1 MIAFLFPGQGSQY
14 IGMGADFC
22 AEFAVARQTFEEASD
37 ALGIDV
43 AKLCFEGE
51 ATTLAL
57 TANAQPAI
65 LTTSV
70 AALRVVLGET
80 EVRPDLV
87 AGHSLGEFT
96 ALVASEC
103 LGLGD
108 AVRTVRKRGE
118 FMQEA
123 VPPGVGKMAAVLGLT
138 SEEVSDLCAEV
149 AGEENVVSPA
159 NFNSPTQTVISG
171 EARAVE
177 TASELAKEK
186 GARRVVE
193 LEVSAPFHC
202 SLMEPAAARLKDVLG
217 EIDFHPIKYPVVTNT
232 EAKANSD
239 SERVADILVD
249 QVVSPVRWAES
260 LEFLRDSGVSRFF
273 EIGPSKVLSGL
284 VKRTLRDASCA
295 SIEKPDELHH
305 IKADEIGT
313 N

>member
-22 AEFAVARQTFEEASD
+22 AEFAVASQTFEEASD
-37 ALGIDV
+37 AIGIDV

-51 ATTLAL
+51 AATLAL

-70 AALRVVLGET
+70 AALRVVLAET
-80 EVRPDLV
+80 EIRPDLL

-96 ALVASEC
+96 ALVASGCVEFC
-103 LGLGD
+103 D
-108 AVRTVRKRGE
+108 AVRIVRKRGE

-138 SEEVSDLCAEV
+138 SQEVSELCAEV
-149 AGEENVVSPA
+149 AGGKAVVSPA

-177 TASELAKEK
+177 AASRIAKEK

-202 SLMEPAAARLKDVLG
+202 SLMEPAAVRLRDVIAKVDL
-217 EIDFHPIKYPVVTNT
+217 HPMKYPVVTNT
-232 EAKANSD
+232 EATANSD
-239 SERVADILVD
+239 PARVENILVE
-249 QVVSPVRWAES
+249 QVISPVRWAES
-260 LEFLRDSGVSRFF
+260 LEFIKSSGVSEFF

-284 VKRTLRDASCA
+284 VKRTLSDVSCA

-305 IKADEIGT
+305 IKADGIK
-313 N
+313 

>member
-22 AEFAVARQTFEEASD
+22 AEFAVASQTFEEASD

-51 ATTLAL
+51 AATLAL

-70 AALRVVLGET
+70 AALRVVLEET
-80 EVRPDLV
+80 EIRPGLL

-96 ALVASEC
+96 ALVASGC
-103 LGLGD
+103 VPFSD
-108 AVRTVRKRGE
+108 AVRIVRKRGE

-138 SEEVSDLCAEV
+138 SQEVSELCAEV
-149 AGEENVVSPA
+149 AGEKAVVSPA

-177 TASELAKEK
+177 AVSRIAKEK
-186 GARRVVE
+186 GARRVVA

-202 SLMEPAAARLKDVLG
+202 SLMEPAAVRLRGVIAKVEL
-217 EIDFHPIKYPVVTNT
+217 HPMKYPVVTNT
-232 EAKANSD
+232 EAKTNSD
-239 SERVADILVD
+239 PARVEDILVR

-260 LEFLRDSGVSRFF
+260 LEFIKDSGVSEFF

-284 VKRTLRDASCA
+284 VKRTLRDVSCA
-295 SIEKPDELHH
+295 SIEKPEELHH
-305 IKADEIGT
+305 IKADGIK
-313 N
+313 

>member
-1 MIAFLFPGQGSQY
+1 MKAFLFPGQGSQY

-22 AEFAVARQTFEEASD
+22 AEFAVARQTYEEAND
-37 ALGIDV
+37 AMGIDL

-51 ATTLAL
+51 AATLAL

-70 AALRVVLGET
+70 AALRVVLEET
-80 EVRPDLV
+80 EIRPDLV

-96 ALVASEC
+96 ALVASGC
-103 LGLGD
+103 LGFGD
-108 AVRTVRKRGE
+108 AVRIVRKRGE

-138 SEEVSDLCAEV
+138 SEEVSELCAEV
-149 AGEENVVSPA
+149 AGEEKVVSPA

-171 EARAVE
+171 EAGAVSA
-177 TASELAKEK
+177 ASELAKEK

-217 EIDFHPIKYPVVTNT
+217 EIDFHPVKYPVVTNT
-232 EAKANSD
+232 GAEANSD
-239 SERVADILVD
+239 SARVADILVE

-260 LEFLRDSGVSRFF
+260 LEFLKDSGVSEFL

-284 VKRTLRDASCA
+284 VKRTLKGVRCA
-295 SIEKPDELHH
+295 GIEKIEELNH
-305 IKADEIGT
+305 IKTDGIQ
-313 N
+313 

>member
-14 IGMGADFC
+14 TGMGADFC
-22 AEFAVARQTFEEASD
+22 AEFTVAKQTFEEASD
-37 ALGIDV
+37 AIGVDV

-51 ATTLAL
+51 AATLAL

-65 LTTSV
+65 LTASV
-70 AALRVVLGET
+70 AALRVLLEET
-80 EVRPDLV
+80 EIRPDLL

-103 LGLGD
+103 LGFSD
-108 AVRTVRKRGE
+108 AVYMVRKRGE

-138 SEEVSDLCAEV
+138 SEEVSELCAGV
-149 AGEENVVSPA
+149 AGEGAVVSPA

-171 EARAVE
+171 EAEAVE
-177 TASELAKEK
+177 AVSGLAKEK

-202 SLMEPAAARLKDVLG
+202 SLMEPAAARLRDVAAG
-217 EIDFHPIKYPVVTNT
+217 VDFHPMRYPVVTNT
-232 EAKANSD
+232 EARANSD
-239 SERVADILVD
+239 SARVADILVR

-260 LEFLRDSGVSRFF
+260 LEFLKDSGVSRFL

-284 VKRTLRDASCA
+284 VKRTLKGVNCA
-295 SIEKPDELHH
+295 GIEKPDELNH

>member
-22 AEFAVARQTFEEASD
+22 AEFAVASQTFEEASD

-51 ATTLAL
+51 AATLAL

-70 AALRVVLGET
+70 AALRVVLEET
-80 EVRPDLV
+80 EIRPDLL

-96 ALVASEC
+96 ALVASGC
-103 LGLGD
+103 LPFCD
-108 AVRTVRKRGE
+108 AVRIVRKRGE

-123 VPPGVGKMAAVLGLT
+123 VPPGVGKMVAVLGLT
-138 SEEVSDLCAEV
+138 SQEVSELCAEV
-149 AGEENVVSPA
+149 VGEKAVVSPA

-177 TASELAKEK
+177 AASLLAKEK

-202 SLMEPAAARLKDVLG
+202 SLMEPAAVRLREVIAKVDLS
-217 EIDFHPIKYPVVTNT
+217 PMKYPVVTNT
-232 EAKANSD
+232 EAKTNSD
-239 SERVADILVD
+239 PARVEDILVA

-260 LEFLRDSGVSRFF
+260 LEFLKDSGVSEFF

-284 VKRTLRDASCA
+284 VKRTLRDVSCA
-295 SIEKPDELHH
+295 SIEKPEELHH
-305 IKADEIGT
+305 IKADGIK
-313 N
+313 

>member
-22 AEFAVARQTFEEASD
+22 AEFAVASQTFEEASD

-51 ATTLAL
+51 AATLAL

-70 AALRVVLGET
+70 AALRVVLEET
-80 EVRPDLV
+80 EVRPDLL

-96 ALVASEC
+96 ALVASGC
-103 LGLGD
+103 LPFSD
-108 AVRTVRKRGE
+108 AVRIVRKRGE

-138 SEEVSDLCAEV
+138 SREVSELCAGV
-149 AGEENVVSPA
+149 AGEKAVVSPA

-177 TASELAKEK
+177 AVSQIAKEK

-202 SLMEPAAARLKDVLG
+202 SLMEPAAVRLRGVIAKVDL
-217 EIDFHPIKYPVVTNT
+217 HPMKYPVVINT
-232 EAKANSD
+232 EAKTNSD
-239 SERVADILVD
+239 PARVEDILVR

-260 LEFLRDSGVSRFF
+260 LEFLKDSGVSEFF

-284 VKRTLRDASCA
+284 VKRTLRDVSCA
-295 SIEKPDELHH
+295 SIEKPEELHH
-305 IKADEIGT
+305 IKADGIK
-313 N
+313 

>member
-37 ALGIDV
+37 ALGVDV

-51 ATTLAL
+51 AATLAL

-70 AALRVVLGET
+70 AALRVVLEET
-80 EVRPDLV
+80 ETRPDLV

-138 SEEVSDLCAEV
+138 SEEVTELCAEV

-171 EARAVE
+171 EARAVSV
-177 TASELAKEK
+177 ASELAKEK

-202 SLMEPAAARLKDVLG
+202 SLMEPAAARLKEVLG

-232 EAKANSD
+232 EAEANSD
-239 SERVADILVD
+239 SARVADILVR

-260 LEFLRDSGVSRFF
+260 LEFLGNSGVSRFF

>member
-14 IGMGADFC
+14 VGMGADFC
-22 AEFAVARQTFEEASD
+22 AEFAVAKRTFEEASD
-37 ALGIDV
+37 ALGVDV
-43 AKLCFEGE
+43 AGLCFEGE
-51 ATTLAL
+51 AATLAL

-70 AALRVVLGET
+70 AALRVVLEET
-80 EVRPDLV
+80 ETRPDLV

-96 ALVASEC
+96 ALVASGC
-103 LGLGD
+103 LGLSD

-138 SEEVSDLCAEV
+138 SEEVSGLCAEV

-171 EARAVE
+171 EARAVS
-177 TASELAKEK
+177 AAAELAKEK

-202 SLMEPAAARLKDVLG
+202 SLMEPAAARLRDVLG
-217 EIDFHPIKYPVVTNT
+217 EMDFHPLKYPVVTNT

-239 SERVADILVD
+239 PSRVADILVE

-260 LEFLRDSGVSRFF
+260 LEFLKDSGVSEFL

-284 VKRTLRDASCA
+284 VKRTLKGVSCA
-295 SIEKPDELHH
+295 GIEKIEELNH
-305 IKADEIGT
+305 IKTDGIK
-313 N
+313 

>member
-14 IGMGADFC
+14 TGMGADFC
-22 AEFAVARQTFEEASD
+22 AEFAAARQTFEEAGD
-37 ALGIDV
+37 ALGIDL

-51 ATTLAL
+51 AADLAL

-65 LTTSV
+65 LATSV
-70 AALRVVLGET
+70 AALRVVLEET
-80 EVRPDLV
+80 EIRPDLV

-96 ALVASEC
+96 ALVASGC
-103 LGLGD
+103 LGFGD

-138 SEEVSDLCAEV
+138 SGEVRGLCAEV
-149 AGEENVVSPA
+149 AGGGSVVSPA

-171 EARAVE
+171 EAGAVE
-177 TASELAKEK
+177 AASELAREK

-217 EIDFHPIKYPVVTNT
+217 ELDFHPMKYPVVTNT
-232 EAKANSD
+232 GAEANSD
-239 SERVADILVD
+239 PARVADILVE

-260 LEFLRDSGVSRFF
+260 LEFLRESGVSEFL

-284 VKRTLRDASCA
+284 VKRTLKGVSCA
-295 SIEKPDELHH
+295 GIEKTEELNH
-305 IKADEIGT
+305 IKADGIK
-313 N
+313 

>member
-22 AEFAVARQTFEEASD
+22 AEFAVARQTFEEAND
-37 ALGIDV
+37 ALGIDL
-43 AKLCFEGE
+43 AKLCFDGE
-51 ATTLAL
+51 AATLAL

-65 LTTSV
+65 LTASV
-70 AALRVVLGET
+70 SALRVVLEET
-80 EVRPDLV
+80 EIRPDLV

-103 LGLGD
+103 LGFGD

-138 SEEVSDLCAEV
+138 SEEVSELCAEV

-177 TASELAKEK
+177 AAAELAKEK

-202 SLMEPAAARLKDVLG
+202 SLMYPAAARLKDVLG
-217 EIDFHPIKYPVVTNT
+217 ETDFHPIKYPVVTNT
-232 EAKANSD
+232 GAEANSD
-239 SERVADILVD
+239 STRVADILVE

-260 LEFLRDSGVSRFF
+260 LELLKNSGVSEFL

-284 VKRTLRDASCA
+284 VKRTLKGVHCA
-295 SIEKPDELHH
+295 GIEKIEELNH
-305 IKADEIGT
+305 IKTDGIQ
-313 N
+313 

>member
-22 AEFAVARQTFEEASD
+22 AEFAVASQTFEEASD

-51 ATTLAL
+51 AATLAL

-70 AALRVVLGET
+70 AALRVVLEET
-80 EVRPDLV
+80 EIRPDLL

-96 ALVASEC
+96 ALVASGC
-103 LGLGD
+103 VPFSD
-108 AVRTVRKRGE
+108 AVRIVRKRGE

-138 SEEVSDLCAEV
+138 SQEVSELCAEV
-149 AGEENVVSPA
+149 AGEKAVVSPA

-177 TASELAKEK
+177 AVSLLAKEK

-202 SLMEPAAARLKDVLG
+202 SLMEPAAVRLRDVIAKVDL
-217 EIDFHPIKYPVVTNT
+217 HPMKYPVVTNI
-232 EAKANSD
+232 EATANLD
-239 SERVADILVD
+239 PARVEDILVE

-260 LEFLRDSGVSRFF
+260 LEFLKDSGVSEFF

-284 VKRTLRDASCA
+284 VKRTLRDVSCA
-295 SIEKPDELHH
+295 SIEKPEELHH
-305 IKADEIGT
+305 IKADGIK
-313 N
+313 

>member
-22 AEFAVARQTFEEASD
+22 AEFAVASQTFEEASD

-70 AALRVVLGET
+70 AALRVVLEET
-80 EVRPDLV
+80 EIRPDLL

-96 ALVASEC
+96 ALVASGC
-103 LGLGD
+103 VRFRD
-108 AVRTVRKRGE
+108 AVRIVRKRGE

-123 VPPGVGKMAAVLGLT
+123 VPPGVGRMAAVLGLT
-138 SEEVSDLCAEV
+138 SQEVSELCAGV
-149 AGEENVVSPA
+149 AGEKAVVSPA

-171 EARAVE
+171 EAGAVE
-177 TASELAKEK
+177 AVSRIAKEK

-202 SLMEPAAARLKDVLG
+202 SLMEPAAVRLREVIAKVDL
-217 EIDFHPIKYPVVTNT
+217 HPMKYPVVTNI
-232 EAKANSD
+232 EATANSD
-239 SERVADILVD
+239 PARVEDILVE

-260 LEFLRDSGVSRFF
+260 LEFIKSSGVSEFF

-284 VKRTLRDASCA
+284 VKRTLRDVSCA

-305 IKADEIGT
+305 IKADGIK
-313 N
+313 

>member
-14 IGMGADFC
+14 IGMGADLC
-22 AEFAVARQTFEEASD
+22 AGFAVARRTFEEANDS
-37 ALGIDV
+37 LGIDL

-51 ATTLAL
+51 AKTLAL

-65 LTTSV
+65 LTASV
-70 AALRVVLGET
+70 AALRVVLSET
-80 EVRPDLV
+80 EIRPDLV

-103 LGLGD
+103 VGFSD
-108 AVRTVRKRGE
+108 AVRMVRKRGE

-138 SEEVSDLCAEV
+138 SEEVSELCAEV
-149 AGEENVVSPA
+149 AGGGAVVSPA

-171 EARAVE
+171 EAGAVE

-202 SLMEPAAARLKDVLG
+202 SLMEPAAVRLGDFVA
-217 EIDFHPIKYPVVTNT
+217 EINFNPMKYPVVTNT

-239 SERVADILVD
+239 PERVADILVR
-249 QVVSPVRWAES
+249 QVISSVRWAES
-260 LEFLRDSGVSRFF
+260 LEFLKDCGVS
-273 EIGPSKVLSGL
+273 EYLEVGPSKVLSGL
-284 VKRTLRDASCA
+284 VKRTLKGVRCA
-295 SIEKPDELHH
+295 GIELSLIH
-305 IKADEIGT
+305 ISEPT
-313 N
+313 RPY

>member
-22 AEFAVARQTFEEASD
+22 AEFAVARQTFEEAND
-37 ALGIDV
+37 ALGIDL

-51 ATTLAL
+51 AATLAL

-70 AALRVVLGET
+70 AALRVVLEET
-80 EVRPDLV
+80 EIRPDLV

-96 ALVASEC
+96 ALVASGC
-103 LGLGD
+103 LGFGD
-108 AVRTVRKRGE
+108 VVRTVRKRGE

-138 SEEVSDLCAEV
+138 SEEVSELCAEA
-149 AGEENVVSPA
+149 AGEEDVVSPA

-177 TASELAKEK
+177 AAAELAKEK

-202 SLMEPAAARLKDVLG
+202 SLMEPAAARLGDVLG
-217 EIDFHPIKYPVVTNT
+217 EIDFHPLKYPVVTNT

-239 SERVADILVD
+239 SSRVADILVR

-260 LEFLRDSGVSRFF
+260 LEFLKDSGVSEFL

-284 VKRTLRDASCA
+284 VKRTLKGVNCA
-295 SIEKPDELHH
+295 GIEKIEELNH
-305 IKADEIGT
+305 IKADGIQ
-313 N
+313 

>member
-1 MIAFLFPGQGSQY
+1 
-14 IGMGADFC
+14 MGADFC
-22 AEFAVARQTFEEASD
+22 AEFTVARRTFEEASD

-51 ATTLAL
+51 AATLAL

-70 AALRVVLGET
+70 AVLRVVFEET
-80 EVRPDLV
+80 EIRPDLV

-103 LGLGD
+103 LMFSD
-108 AVRTVRKRGE
+108 AVRAVRKRGE

-123 VPPGVGKMAAVLGLT
+123 VPPGIGKMAAVLGLT
-138 SEEVSDLCAEV
+138 SGEVSGLCEGV
-149 AGEENVVSPA
+149 AGKESVVSPA
-159 NFNSPTQTVISG
+159 NFNSQTQTVISG
-171 EARAVE
+171 EALAVE
-177 TASELAKEK
+177 AVAKLAKEK

-217 EIDFHPIKYPVVTNT
+217 EIDYHPIRYPVVTNT
-232 EAKANSD
+232 EAEANSN
-239 SERVADILVD
+239 SERVADILVE
-249 QVVSPVRWAES
+249 QVVSPVRWAGS
-260 LEFLRDSGVSRFF
+260 LEFLKDSGVSEFL

-284 VKRTLRDASCA
+284 VKRTLKNVCFSG
-295 SIEKPDELHH
+295 IEKIEELNH
-305 IKADEIGT
+305 INREGIQ
-313 N
+313 

>member
-22 AEFAVARQTFEEASD
+22 AEFAVARQTFEEAND
-37 ALGIDV
+37 ALGIDL

-51 ATTLAL
+51 AKTLAL

-65 LTTSV
+65 LTASV
-70 AALRVVLGET
+70 AALRVVLEET
-80 EVRPDLV
+80 EIRPDLV

-103 LGLGD
+103 LGFGD

-138 SEEVSDLCAEV
+138 SGEVSELCAEV

-177 TASELAKEK
+177 AASELAKEK

-202 SLMEPAAARLKDVLG
+202 SLMEPAAARLRDVLS
-217 EIDFHPIKYPVVTNT
+217 EIDFNPVKYPVVTNI
-232 EAKANSD
+232 EAEANSD
-239 SERVADILVD
+239 SARVADILVA

-260 LEFLRDSGVSRFF
+260 LEFLKNSGVSEFL

-284 VKRTLRDASCA
+284 VKRTLKGVSCA
-295 SIEKPDELHH
+295 GIEKTEELNH
-305 IKADEIGT
+305 IKTDGIK
-313 N
+313 

>member
-14 IGMGADFC
+14 IGMGADLC
-22 AEFAVARQTFEEASD
+22 AEFAVARRTFEEAGD

-43 AKLCFEGE
+43 AGLCFEGE
-51 ATTLAL
+51 AATLAL

-65 LTTSV
+65 LTASV
-70 AALRVVLGET
+70 ATLRVVSEQTGI
-80 EVRPDLV
+80 RPDLL

-96 ALVASEC
+96 ALVASGC
-103 LGLGD
+103 LGFSD

-118 FMQEA
+118 FMQDA
-123 VPPGVGKMAAVLGLT
+123 VPPGVGKMAAVLGLG

-149 AGEENVVSPA
+149 AAEGSVVSPA

-177 TASELAKEK
+177 AAGELARKK

-202 SLMEPAAARLKDVLG
+202 SLMEPAALRLRDVLE
-217 EIDFHPIKYPVVTNT
+217 EIDFHPIEYPVVTNT
-232 EAKANSD
+232 EAQVNSD
-239 SERVADILVD
+239 SAKVTDILVK

-260 LEFLRDSGVSRFF
+260 LEFLKESGVSDFL

-284 VKRTLRDASCA
+284 VKRTLKGVSCA
-295 SIEKPDELHH
+295 GIEKLEELNH
-305 IKADEIGT
+305 IKADGIR
-313 N
+313 

>member
-14 IGMGADFC
+14 IGMGSDFC
-22 AEFAVARQTFEEASD
+22 AEFAVARRTFEEASD
-37 ALGIDV
+37 ALGVNV

-51 ATTLAL
+51 AATLAL

-65 LTTSV
+65 LTASV
-70 AALRVVLGET
+70 AALRVVLEET
-80 EVRPDLV
+80 EIRPDLV

-103 LGLGD
+103 LGFSD

-138 SEEVSDLCAEV
+138 SEQVSELCAEV
-149 AGEENVVSPA
+149 AGEESVVSPA

-177 TASELAKEK
+177 AASELAKEK

-217 EIDFHPIKYPVVTNT
+217 EIDLHPIKYPVVTNVG
-232 EAKANSD
+232 AKANSD
-239 SERVADILVD
+239 SSRVADILVE

-260 LEFLRDSGVSRFF
+260 LEFLKDSGVSEFL

-284 VKRTLRDASCA
+284 VKRTLKGVRCA
-295 SIEKPDELHH
+295 GIEKTEELNH
-305 IKADEIGT
+305 IKADGIQ
-313 N
+313 

>member
-14 IGMGADFC
+14 TGMGADFC
-22 AEFAVARQTFEEASD
+22 AEFAAARQTFEEAGD
-37 ALGIDV
+37 ALGIDL

-51 ATTLAL
+51 AADLAL

-65 LTTSV
+65 LATSV
-70 AALRVVLGET
+70 AALRVVLEET
-80 EVRPDLV
+80 DIRPDLV

-96 ALVASEC
+96 ALVASGC
-103 LGLGD
+103 LGFGD

-138 SEEVSDLCAEV
+138 SGEVSGLCAEV
-149 AGEENVVSPA
+149 AGGGSVVSPA

-171 EARAVE
+171 EAGAVE
-177 TASELAKEK
+177 AASELAREK

-202 SLMEPAAARLKDVLG
+202 SLMEPAAARLRDVLS
-217 EIDFHPIKYPVVTNT
+217 ELDFHPIKYPVVTNT
-232 EAKANSD
+232 GAEANSD
-239 SERVADILVD
+239 PAMVADILVE

-260 LEFLRDSGVSRFF
+260 LEFLGESGVSEFL

-284 VKRTLRDASCA
+284 VKRTLKGVSCA
-295 SIEKPDELHH
+295 GIEKTEELNH
-305 IKADEIGT
+305 IKADGIK
-313 N
+313 

>member
-22 AEFAVARQTFEEASD
+22 AEFAVASQTFEEASD

-51 ATTLAL
+51 AVALAL

-70 AALRVVLGET
+70 AALRVVLEET
-80 EVRPDLV
+80 EIRPDLL

-96 ALVASEC
+96 ALVASGC
-103 LGLGD
+103 VRFRD
-108 AVRTVRKRGE
+108 AVRIVRKRGE

-138 SEEVSDLCAEV
+138 SKEVSELCAGV
-149 AGEENVVSPA
+149 AGEKAVVSPA

-171 EARAVE
+171 EAGAVE
-177 TASELAKEK
+177 AVSRIAKEK

-202 SLMEPAAARLKDVLG
+202 SLMEPAALRLREVIAKVDL
-217 EIDFHPIKYPVVTNT
+217 HPMKYPVVTNI
-232 EAKANSD
+232 EATANSD
-239 SERVADILVD
+239 PARVEDILVE

-260 LEFLRDSGVSRFF
+260 LEFIKNFGVSEFF

-284 VKRTLRDASCA
+284 VKRTLRDVSCA

-305 IKADEIGT
+305 IKADGIK
-313 N
+313 

>member
-14 IGMGADFC
+14 IGMGADLC
-22 AEFAVARQTFEEASD
+22 AEFAVASQTFEEASD

-51 ATTLAL
+51 AATLAL

-70 AALRVVLGET
+70 AALRVVLEET
-80 EVRPDLV
+80 EIRPDLL

-96 ALVASEC
+96 ALVASGC
-103 LGLGD
+103 LPFCD
-108 AVRTVRKRGE
+108 AVRIVRKRGE

-138 SEEVSDLCAEV
+138 SQEVSELCAEV
-149 AGEENVVSPA
+149 AGEKAVVSPA

-177 TASELAKEK
+177 AASLLAKEK

-202 SLMEPAAARLKDVLG
+202 SLMEPAAVRLRDVIAKVDLS
-217 EIDFHPIKYPVVTNT
+217 PMKYPVVTNI
-232 EAKANSD
+232 EATANSD
-239 SERVADILVD
+239 PARVEDILVE

-260 LEFLRDSGVSRFF
+260 LEFLKDFGVSEFF

-284 VKRTLRDASCA
+284 VKRTLRDVSCA
-295 SIEKPDELHH
+295 SIEKPEELHH
-305 IKADEIGT
+305 IKADGIK
-313 N
+313 

>member
-22 AEFAVARQTFEEASD
+22 AEFAVASQTFEEASD

-70 AALRVVLGET
+70 AALRVVLEET
-80 EVRPDLV
+80 EIEPDLL

-96 ALVASEC
+96 ALVASGC
-103 LGLGD
+103 VRFRD
-108 AVRTVRKRGE
+108 AVRIVRKRGE

-138 SEEVSDLCAEV
+138 SKEVSELCAGV
-149 AGEENVVSPA
+149 AGEKAVVSPA

-171 EARAVE
+171 EAGAVE
-177 TASELAKEK
+177 AVSRIAKEK

-202 SLMEPAAARLKDVLG
+202 SLMEPAAVRLREVIAKVDL
-217 EIDFHPIKYPVVTNT
+217 HPMKYPVVTNI
-232 EAKANSD
+232 EATANSD
-239 SERVADILVD
+239 PARVEDILVE

-260 LEFLRDSGVSRFF
+260 LEFIKNFGVSEFF

-284 VKRTLRDASCA
+284 VKRTLRDVSCA

-305 IKADEIGT
+305 IKADGIK
-313 N
+313 

>member
-22 AEFAVARQTFEEASD
+22 AEFAVASQTFEEASD

-51 ATTLAL
+51 AATLAL

-70 AALRVVLGET
+70 AALRVVLEET
-80 EVRPDLV
+80 EVRPDLL

-96 ALVASEC
+96 ALVASGC
-103 LGLGD
+103 VPFSD
-108 AVRTVRKRGE
+108 AVRIVRKRGE

-138 SEEVSDLCAEV
+138 SQEVSELCAEV
-149 AGEENVVSPA
+149 AGEKAVVSPA

-177 TASELAKEK
+177 AVSQIAKEK

-202 SLMEPAAARLKDVLG
+202 SLMEPAAVRLREVIAKVDLR
-217 EIDFHPIKYPVVTNT
+217 PMKYPVVTNT
-232 EAKANSD
+232 EAKTNSD
-239 SERVADILVD
+239 PTRVEDILVR

-260 LEFLRDSGVSRFF
+260 LEFLKDSGVSEFF

-284 VKRTLRDASCA
+284 VKRTLRDVSCA
-295 SIEKPDELHH
+295 SIEKPEELHH
-305 IKADEIGT
+305 IKADGIK
-313 N
+313 

>member
-22 AEFAVARQTFEEASD
+22 AEFAVASQTFEEASD

-51 ATTLAL
+51 ATILAL

-70 AALRVVLGET
+70 AALRVVLEET
-80 EVRPDLV
+80 EIRPDLL

-96 ALVASEC
+96 ALVASGC
-103 LGLGD
+103 VRFRD
-108 AVRTVRKRGE
+108 AVRIVRKRGE

-138 SEEVSDLCAEV
+138 SKEVSELCAGV
-149 AGEENVVSPA
+149 AGEKAVVSPA

-171 EARAVE
+171 EAGAVE
-177 TASELAKEK
+177 AVSRIAKEK

-202 SLMEPAAARLKDVLG
+202 SLMEPAAVRLREVIAKVDL
-217 EIDFHPIKYPVVTNT
+217 HPMKYPVVTNI
-232 EAKANSD
+232 EATANSD
-239 SERVADILVD
+239 PARVEDILVE

-260 LEFLRDSGVSRFF
+260 LEFIKSSGVSEFF

-284 VKRTLRDASCA
+284 VKRTLRDVSCA

-305 IKADEIGT
+305 IKADGIK
-313 N
+313 

>member
-14 IGMGADFC
+14 IGMGADLC
-22 AEFAVARQTFEEASD
+22 AGFAVARRTFEEAND
-37 ALGIDV
+37 ALGIDL

-51 ATTLAL
+51 AKTLAL

-65 LTTSV
+65 LTASV
-70 AALRVVLGET
+70 AAFRVVLGET
-80 EVRPDLV
+80 EIRPDLV

-103 LGLGD
+103 VRFSD
-108 AVRTVRKRGE
+108 AVRMVRKRGE

-138 SEEVSDLCAEV
+138 SQEVSELCAEV
-149 AGEENVVSPA
+149 AGGGAVVSPA

-171 EARAVE
+171 EAGAVSA
-177 TASELAKEK
+177 ASELAKEK

-202 SLMEPAAARLKDVLG
+202 SLMEPAAARLGDFAEG
-217 EIDFHPIKYPVVTNT
+217 IDFNQMKYPVVTNT

-239 SERVADILVD
+239 PERVADILVR

-260 LEFLRDSGVSRFF
+260 LEFLKDSGVS
-273 EIGPSKVLSGL
+273 EYLEVGPSKVLSGL
-284 VKRTLRDASCA
+284 VKRTLKGVRCA
-295 SIEKPDELHH
+295 GIEKPDELNH
-305 IKADEIGT
+305 IKADGIQ
-313 N
+313 

>member
-14 IGMGADFC
+14 TGMGADFC
-22 AEFAVARQTFEEASD
+22 AEFAAARQTFEEAGD
-37 ALGIDV
+37 VLGIDL

-51 ATTLAL
+51 AADLAL

-65 LTTSV
+65 LATSV
-70 AALRVVLGET
+70 AALRVVFEET
-80 EVRPDLV
+80 EIRPDLV

-96 ALVASEC
+96 ALVASGC
-103 LGLGD
+103 LGFSD

-138 SEEVSDLCAEV
+138 SGEVSGLCAEV
-149 AGEENVVSPA
+149 AGGGSVVSPA

-171 EARAVE
+171 EAGAVE
-177 TASELAKEK
+177 AASELAREK

-202 SLMEPAAARLKDVLG
+202 SLMEPAAARLKDVLS
-217 EIDFHPIKYPVVTNT
+217 ELDFHPMKYPVVTNT
-232 EAKANSD
+232 GAEANSD
-239 SERVADILVD
+239 PAMVADILVE

-260 LEFLRDSGVSRFF
+260 LEFFRESGVSEFL

-284 VKRTLRDASCA
+284 VKRTLKGVSYAG
-295 SIEKPDELHH
+295 IEKTEELNH
-305 IKADEIGT
+305 IKADGIK
-313 N
+313 

>member
-22 AEFAVARQTFEEASD
+22 AEFAVASQTFEEASD

-51 ATTLAL
+51 AATLAL

-70 AALRVVLGET
+70 AALRVVLEET
-80 EVRPDLV
+80 EIRPDLL

-96 ALVASEC
+96 ALVASGC
-103 LGLGD
+103 VRFRD
-108 AVRTVRKRGE
+108 AVRIVRKRGE

-138 SEEVSDLCAEV
+138 SKEVSELCAGV
-149 AGEENVVSPA
+149 AGEKAVVSPA

-171 EARAVE
+171 EAGAVE
-177 TASELAKEK
+177 AVSRIAKEK

-202 SLMEPAAARLKDVLG
+202 SLMEPAAVRLREVIAKVDL
-217 EIDFHPIKYPVVTNT
+217 HPMKYPVVTNI
-232 EAKANSD
+232 EATANSD
-239 SERVADILVD
+239 PARVEDILVE

-260 LEFLRDSGVSRFF
+260 LEFIKSSGVSEFF

-284 VKRTLRDASCA
+284 VKRTLRDVSCA

-305 IKADEIGT
+305 IKADGIK
-313 N
+313 

>member
-22 AEFAVARQTFEEASD
+22 AEFAVARRTFEEASD
-37 ALGIDV
+37 ALGVNV
-43 AKLCFEGE
+43 ANLCFEGE

-70 AALRVVLGET
+70 AALRVVLEET
-80 EVRPDLV
+80 EIRPDLV

-103 LGLGD
+103 LGFSD
-108 AVRTVRKRGE
+108 AVRTVRRRGE

-123 VPPGVGKMAAVLGLT
+123 VPAGVGKMAAVLGLT
-138 SEEVSDLCAEV
+138 SEQVSELCAEV
-149 AGEENVVSPA
+149 AGEESVVSPA

-177 TASELAKEK
+177 AASELAKEK

-217 EIDFHPIKYPVVTNT
+217 EIDFQPIKYPVVTNVG
-232 EAKANSD
+232 AKANSD
-239 SERVADILVD
+239 SAKVADILVE

-260 LEFLRDSGVSRFF
+260 LEFLKDSGVSEFL
-273 EIGPSKVLSGL
+273 EIGPP
-284 VKRTLRDASCA
+284 RF
-295 SIEKPDELHH
+295 
-305 IKADEIGT
+305 
-313 N
+313 

>member
-37 ALGIDV
+37 ALGVDV

-51 ATTLAL
+51 AATLAL

-70 AALRVVLGET
+70 AALRVVLEET

-138 SEEVSDLCAEV
+138 SEEVTELCAEV

-202 SLMEPAAARLKDVLG
+202 SLMEPAAARLKHVLG
-217 EIDFHPIKYPVVTNT
+217 EIDFYPIKYPVVTNT
-232 EAKANSD
+232 EAEANSD
-239 SERVADILVD
+239 SAKVADILVR

-260 LEFLRDSGVSRFF
+260 LEFLGDSGVSEFF

>member
-22 AEFAVARQTFEEASD
+22 AEFAVARRTFEEAND
-37 ALGIDV
+37 ALGIDL

-51 ATTLAL
+51 APTLAL

-65 LTTSV
+65 LTASV
-70 AALRVVLGET
+70 AALRVVLEET
-80 EVRPDLV
+80 ETRPDLV

-96 ALVASEC
+96 ALVASGC
-103 LGLGD
+103 VRFQD
-108 AVRTVRKRGE
+108 AVRVVRKRGE

-138 SEEVSDLCAEV
+138 SREVSELCAEV
-149 AGEENVVSPA
+149 AGEKTVVSPA

-171 EARAVE
+171 EAGAVE
-177 TASELAKEK
+177 SASRLAKEK

-202 SLMEPAAARLKDVLG
+202 SLMEPAAAGLRDVLAKV
-217 EIDFHPIKYPVVTNT
+217 DFHPMKYPVVTNT

-239 SERVADILVD
+239 PAKVADILVK
-249 QVVSPVRWAES
+249 QVVSPVRWSES
-260 LEFLRDSGVSRFF
+260 LEFLKNSGVSEFL

-284 VKRTLRDASCA
+284 VKRTLKGVRCTG
-295 SIEKPDELHH
+295 IEKPEELNH
-305 IKADEIGT
+305 IKADEIE
-313 N
+313 